1 MDDNI
6 NLQPQG
12 GETDTEPEFDFDYF
26 SDLNADDPT
35 QSPESSDEIHYDFS
49 LDPAAD
55 DLTQSPESPD
65 EAQPS
70 DTAGPVEGAN
80 TPVASGPTGE
90 SAVGEEAGAAKK
102 SKKNQK
108 AAAPKKVKNRR
119 ARSKKGKAESDGTEK
134 RKKTDSNPF
143 HTARKKRNL
152 IHILIAVAVFIATVA
167 IQYTF
172 THLLVTPRSGE
183 LVNWMFVTG
192 DSDAAV
198 TSAGTYYQAEQS
210 NRVSKPLTDLYFH
223 AKHTADASD
232 EMRLLSVTGLFSPM
246 KIMLNG
252 EEIYNNGYEERRI
265 VGNSYNEVVIPPSE
279 DDAQIEVFIYYP
291 FAFHF
296 NSYLTPIGDSSL
308 LSADNL
314 GRNFGVLLSLLAV
327 LAGLIMLV
335 SVFAMMFRSKD
346 VVTMVGLSV
355 VIMFCGASLLLHQIS
370 LKSSIFTSY
379 LLFPGAQL
387 LSALSM
393 ALALFLIHLMMN
405 EKKNAFVIADLLIPF
420 TAALAF
426 VPNMIVMRVGGTLT
440 AAAAAAACI
449 LLLIEMHDIPN
460 LNVKY
465 SAALQ
470 IVGVYAV
477 ITFVFNQFVFS
488 TGLYASSAGMTG
500 FSLIIFSVMT
510 YYIYARKIAQ
520 RRLEEFSGYRQKSE
534 ISYIFN
540 AVSDIISSPSKLSS
554 TREYAINVSEHTS
567 SFLQKSELLIVPDD
581 LTCVAAMR
589 MEEGYREI
597 YNYQHRSETE
607 YNFDEI
613 DNHLTHLEEGLTI
626 GTSFVEMKF
635 GDSSIDELLII
646 FDNTYHDENSDFR
659 EFMETLYRSIKI
671 FFNRFHRSL
680 ETTENIENIYM
691 NLASLAESRCFGTE
705 NHLVT
710 VSRMTQVIASH
721 MGFEDEAE
729 LIGTAAILHDVGKI
743 TVPSEILDKKTPLTT
758 DELRVLRQHVITG
771 YNILSGVKGR
781 FFDIARDI
789 VLEHHENWDGSGYLG
804 KAGEDISI
812 YARIVKIA
820 DVFDALVSKRS
831 YKDKWSYER
840 AITYIMEHS
849 GTEFDPDVVH
859 AFMECGMELIEL
871 KDDGFAENGDD
882 GTGED
887 A

>member
-6 NLQPQG
+6 NMQPQG
-12 GETDTEPEFDFDYF
+12 RENDTVQNFDENFFTDP
-26 SDLNADDPT
+26 NADELTPSAGSAED
-35 QSPESSDEIHYDFS
+35 
-49 LDPAAD
+49 AA
-55 DLTQSPESPD
+55 SPD
-65 EAQPS
+65 DDPEVDAASPDATEAA
-70 DTAGPVEGAN
+70 AGSEVD
-80 TPVASGPTGE
+80 GE
-90 SAVGEEAGAAKK
+90 PDAKK
-102 SKKNQK
+102 KRKKDRN
-108 AAAPKKVKNRR
+108 AAPQKPKK
-119 ARSKKGKAESDGTEK
+119 AQSGKAKKRGKRVKDERAEK
-134 RKKTDSNPF
+134 RKKSDKNSF

-152 IHILIAVAVFIATVA
+152 LHILIAVAVFIATVA

-172 THLLVTPRSGE
+172 THLIVTPRSGE

-192 DSDAAV
+192 RSDDAV
-198 TSAGTYYQAEQS
+198 TGAGTYYQAEQS

-223 AKHTADASD
+223 AKHTAEASD
-232 EMRLLSVTGLFSPM
+232 KTRLLSVTGLFSPM
-246 KIMLNG
+246 KILLDG
-252 EEIYNNGYEERRI
+252 EEIYNNGYEEHRI
-265 VGNSYNEVVIPPSE
+265 AGNSYNEAVIPPSE
-279 DDAQIEVFIYYP
+279 DDSEIEVYIYYP
-291 FAFHF
+291 FAFNF
-296 NSYLTPIGDSSL
+296 NAYLTPIGDSSL

-314 GRNFGVLLSLLAV
+314 GRNFGVLLSLMAV

-346 VVTMVGLSV
+346 VLTMVGLSV
-355 VIMFCGASLLLHQIS
+355 VIMLCGAGLLLNQIS
-370 LKSSIFTSY
+370 MKSAVFTSY
-379 LLFPGAQL
+379 VPFAATQI
-387 LSALSM
+387 LSAM
-393 ALALFLIHLMMN
+393 AIALALLLIHLMMN
-405 EKKNAFVIADLLIPF
+405 EKKTSFAIADLLIPVMS
-420 TAALAF
+420 ALAF

-440 AAAAAAACI
+440 AVAAITACV

-477 ITFVFNQFVFS
+477 ITFVFNQLVFS

-500 FSLIIFSVMT
+500 FALIIFSGMT
-510 YYIYARKIAQ
+510 YFIYARKIAQ

-554 TREYAINVSEHTS
+554 TREYAINVCEHTS

-581 LTCVAAMR
+581 LTCCAAMR
-589 MEEGYREI
+589 LEEGYREI

-635 GDSSIDELLII
+635 GDSNIDELLVI

-710 VSRMTQVIASH
+710 VSRMAQVIATH

-743 TVPSEILDKKTPLTT
+743 TVPSEILDKKSPLST
-758 DELRVLRQHVITG
+758 DELRILRQHVITG

-781 FFDIARDI
+781 FFDIAREI

-812 YARIVKIA
+812 FARIVKIA

-849 GTEFDPDVVH
+849 GTEFDPAVVH

-871 KDDGFAENGDD
+871 KDEGFASQNGND
-882 GTGED
+882 TAGED

>member
-35 QSPESSDEIHYDFS
+35 QSPESSDEIHYDFPQ
-49 LDPAAD
+49 DPAAD

-80 TPVASGPTGE
+80 TPVVSGPTGE
-90 SAVGEEAGAAKK
+90 SAVGDDAGAAKK

-119 ARSKKGKAESDGTEK
+119 ARSKKGRAESDGTEK

-355 VIMFCGASLLLHQIS
+355 VIMFCGASLLLHQ
-370 LKSSIFTSY
+370 
-379 LLFPGAQL
+379 
-387 LSALSM
+387 LSAVPGGAIPLRAFNGAGAFSYPS
-393 ALALFLIHLMMN
+393 HDER
-405 EKKNAFVIADLLIPF
+405 EKERFRDRGPADPVHGGARLRAEHDRHARRRNADRRRCGSRL
-420 TAALAF
+420 
-426 VPNMIVMRVGGTLT
+426 
-440 AAAAAAACI
+440 
-449 LLLIEMHDIPN
+449 H
-460 LNVKY
+460 
-465 SAALQ
+465 SAAD
-470 IVGVYAV
+470 
-477 ITFVFNQFVFS
+477 
-488 TGLYASSAGMTG
+488 
-500 FSLIIFSVMT
+500 
-510 YYIYARKIAQ
+510 R
-520 RRLEEFSGYRQKSE
+520 
-534 ISYIFN
+534 N
-540 AVSDIISSPSKLSS
+540 A
-554 TREYAINVSEHTS
+554 
-567 SFLQKSELLIVPDD
+567 
-581 LTCVAAMR
+581 
-589 MEEGYREI
+589 
-597 YNYQHRSETE
+597 
-607 YNFDEI
+607 
-613 DNHLTHLEEGLTI
+613 
-626 GTSFVEMKF
+626 
-635 GDSSIDELLII
+635 
-646 FDNTYHDENSDFR
+646 
-659 EFMETLYRSIKI
+659 
-671 FFNRFHRSL
+671 
-680 ETTENIENIYM
+680 
-691 NLASLAESRCFGTE
+691 
-705 NHLVT
+705 
-710 VSRMTQVIASH
+710 
-721 MGFEDEAE
+721 
-729 LIGTAAILHDVGKI
+729 
-743 TVPSEILDKKTPLTT
+743 
-758 DELRVLRQHVITG
+758 
-771 YNILSGVKGR
+771 
-781 FFDIARDI
+781 
-789 VLEHHENWDGSGYLG
+789 
-804 KAGEDISI
+804 
-812 YARIVKIA
+812 
-820 DVFDALVSKRS
+820 
-831 YKDKWSYER
+831 
-840 AITYIMEHS
+840 
-849 GTEFDPDVVH
+849 
-859 AFMECGMELIEL
+859 
-871 KDDGFAENGDD
+871 
-882 GTGED
+882 
-887 A
+887 

>member
-1 MDDNI
+1 MDDNM

-12 GETDTEPEFDFDYF
+12 EENDIAQDFDVASF
-26 SDLNADDPT
+26 TDLDVEDLSPSSEPAEDP
-35 QSPESSDEIHYDFS
+35 
-49 LDPAAD
+49 
-55 DLTQSPESPD
+55 
-65 EAQPS
+65 
-70 DTAGPVEGAN
+70 N
-80 TPVASGPTGE
+80 TPDAPETIDE
-90 SAVGEEAGAAKK
+90 SAVDEAPEPDK
-102 SKKNQK
+102 
-108 AAAPKKVKNRR
+108 
-119 ARSKKGKAESDGTEK
+119 K
-134 RKKTDSNPF
+134 RKKAKKEKAPKQKGAKPPKAKRKGRKQDDDDSVDRKKSGENPF
-143 HTARKKRNL
+143 HTARKKRNVMF
-152 IHILIAVAVFIATVA
+152 ILIAVAVFIASA
-167 IQYTF
+167 ALQYTF
-172 THLLVTPRSGE
+172 THLIAAPRSGE

-192 DSDAAV
+192 KSDASV
-198 TSAGTYYQAEQS
+198 SGAGTYYQAEQS
-210 NRVSKPLTDLYFH
+210 NRASKPITDLYFH

-232 EMRLLSVTGLFSPM
+232 ETRLLSVTGLFSPM
-246 KIMLNG
+246 KILLNG
-252 EEIYNNGYEERRI
+252 EEIYNNGYEEQRI
-265 VGNSYNEVVIPPSE
+265 VGNCYNEVVIPPAE
-279 DDAQIEVFIYYP
+279 DDSEIEVYLYYP
-291 FAFHF
+291 FAFNF
-296 NSYLTPIGDSSL
+296 NAYLNPIGDSSI

-314 GRNFGVLLSLLAV
+314 GRNFGVLLSLLTV

-346 VVTMVGLSV
+346 VLTLVGLSV
-355 VIMFCGASLLLHQIS
+355 VIMLSGGGLLLNQIS
-370 LKSSIFTSY
+370 MKSSLFTSY
-379 LLFPGAQL
+379 ILFTATQI
-387 LSALSM
+387 LSALAM
-393 ALALFLIHLMMN
+393 ALALLLIHLMMN
-405 EKKNAFVIADLLIPF
+405 EKKTAFAIADALIPI
-420 TAALAF
+420 TALLNF
-426 VPNMIVMRVGGTLT
+426 VPNMIVMRIGGSLT
-440 AAAAAAACI
+440 AAAAVAACV
-449 LLLIEMHDIPN
+449 LLLIEMHAIPN

-465 SAALQ
+465 SAILQ

-477 ITFVFNQFVFS
+477 MTFVFNQFVFS
-488 TGLYASSAGMTG
+488 TGLYASSAGLTG
-500 FSLIIFSVMT
+500 FSLTIFSIMT

-554 TREYAINVSEHTS
+554 TREYAINVCEHTA

-581 LTCVAAMR
+581 LTCCAAMR
-589 MEEGYREI
+589 LEDGYREI
-597 YNYQHRSETE
+597 YNFQHRSVND

-635 GDSSIDELLII
+635 GDSTIDELLII

-691 NLASLAESRCFGTE
+691 NLASLAESRCYGTE

-710 VSRMTQVIASH
+710 VSRMTQVIAAH

-743 TVPSEILDKKTPLTT
+743 TVPSEILDKQTPLTG
-758 DELRVLRQHVITG
+758 DELRILRQHVITG

-859 AFMECGMELIEL
+859 AFMECGMELIEI
-871 KDDGFAENGDD
+871 KDEGFTVQNDDENAE
-882 GTGED
+882 ED
-887 A
+887 T

>member
-6 NLQPQG
+6 NFQLEGLENDAAQ
-12 GETDTEPEFDFDYF
+12 DFEDDFF
-26 SDLNADDPT
+26 SDLNAVDMMA
-35 QSPESSDEIHYDFS
+35 SNE
-49 LDPAAD
+49 PAEDAD
-55 DLTQSPESPD
+55 
-65 EAQPS
+65 
-70 DTAGPVEGAN
+70 
-80 TPVASGPTGE
+80 
-90 SAVGEEAGAAKK
+90 
-102 SKKNQK
+102 
-108 AAAPKKVKNRR
+108 AAAPDAPEADDANAADKEPEAEKEKPTTPKKQ
-119 ARSKKGKAESDGTEK
+119 KKAGSRKAKSRKSRVENAGEEK
-134 RKKTDSNPF
+134 RKKTDNNPF

-152 IHILIAVAVFIATVA
+152 LYLLIAIAVFFATVT

-172 THLLVTPRSGE
+172 THLIVTPRSGE

-192 DSDAAV
+192 NSDASV
-198 TSAGTYYQAEQS
+198 SGAGTYYQAEQN
-210 NRVSKPLTDLYFH
+210 NRVSKPLKNLYFH
-223 AKHTADASD
+223 AKYSVDASED
-232 EMRLLSVTGLFSPM
+232 TRLLSVTGLFSPM
-246 KIMLNG
+246 KILLNG

-265 VGNSYNEVVIPPSE
+265 AGNSYNEVVIPASE
-279 DDAQIEVFIYYP
+279 DVSEVEVYIYYP

-296 NSYLTPIGDSSL
+296 SSYLTPIGDSSV

-346 VVTMVGLSV
+346 VLTMVGLSV
-355 VIMFCGASLLLHQIS
+355 VIMLCGAGLLLNQIS
-370 LKSSIFTSY
+370 MKSMIFTSY
-379 LLFPGAQL
+379 LLYSATQI

-393 ALALFLIHLMMN
+393 ALALLLIHLMMN
-405 EKKNAFVIADLLIPF
+405 EKKNAFAVADVLIPA
-420 TAALAF
+420 TALLSF

-440 AAAAAAACI
+440 AVAAAAACI

-460 LNVKY
+460 LNVRY
-465 SAALQ
+465 SAVLQ

-477 ITFVFNQFVFS
+477 ITFVFNQLVFS

-500 FSLIIFSVMT
+500 FALIVFSIMT

-613 DNHLTHLEEGLTI
+613 DNHLTNLQEGLTI

-721 MGFEDEAE
+721 MGFEDEAD

-804 KAGEDISI
+804 KSGDDISI

-871 KDDGFAENGDD
+871 KDDGFAAQQDD
-882 GTGED
+882 NDAGED